1 MIKIDYT
8 FLSSNKKT
16 NIHAITCLP
25 KDGNYTMVLQMIHG
39 MYEYIERYLPFFEY
53 LTSKGFV
60 VVGHDHLGHGQ
71 SINSKEDLGYFGKP
85 NPNDLLIQ
93 DIHILRSRT
102 LEKYPNLPYF
112 MAGHSMGSYLLREYI
127 CFASYGLAGVIIIG
141 TGYLPLCETSAG
153 LTFCQIMS
161 CFKGN
166 HHRSKLVKKLSMGGG
181 AYKKYDMN
189 KVDLN
194 NSWLTR
200 DPNIVKA
207 YNEDKKMDF
216 EFTLNGFLGLIQAIE
231 YSCNSVNVAKI
242 RKDLPILFISGDSD
256 PVGDNGKGVKK
267 SYEMMKE
274 VGIMDVTMKLY
285 ENDRHE
291 VLNELNKEE
300 VYEYIRA
307 WLEEKILLYKQK
319 KIKSHIL

>member
-1 MIKIDYT
+1 
-8 FLSSNKKT
+8 
-16 NIHAITCLP
+16 
-25 KDGNYTMVLQMIHG
+25 
-39 MYEYIERYLPFFEY
+39 
-53 LTSKGFV
+53 
-60 VVGHDHLGHGQ
+60 
-71 SINSKEDLGYFGKP
+71 
-85 NPNDLLIQ
+85 
-93 DIHILRSRT
+93 
-102 LEKYPNLPYF
+102 
-112 MAGHSMGSYLLREYI
+112 
-127 CFASYGLAGVIIIG
+127 
-141 TGYLPLCETSAG
+141 
-153 LTFCQIMS
+153 MS

-194 NSWLTR
+194 NSWITR

-242 RKDLPILFISGDSD
+242 RKDLPILFIPGDSD
-256 PVGDNGKGVKK
+256 PVGDNGKGVKI